1 MKKIVEDD
9 EQEGLEKLLGERVIL
24 LCANYFY
31 TGKLQG
37 VNDTC
42 VLLDDPAIVY
52 ETGDWSAEK
61 YADEQKLNIKPFYVQ
76 MSAIE
81 SFGRSK

>member
-1 MKKIVEDD
+1 MKKIVEEV
-9 EQEGLEKLLGERVIL
+9 EQEGLEALLGDRVIL

-31 TGKLQG
+31 TGKLKG
-37 VNDTC
+37 VNGTC

-52 ETGDWSAEK
+52 ETGEWGAAK

-81 SFGRSK
+81 AFGRSK